1 MQDKTVPSWFLMA
14 LGVIT
19 LVGIAA
25 ITVVQL
31 VPGDHTTAA
40 LPPPAPA
47 FSVPGTT
54 TGPQAPVSLI
64 PPTGADQPTAT
75 SRSYRM
81 SELPTATQPPPRP
94 SGVTGSYSVL
104 QSFGDSFI
112 GQVELTNTTARELD
126 WTAVLVLPSTVGDL
140 RTSWL
145 ESLPQPTL
153 SERGQTYT
161 WTSSVA
167 LAAGSTAQLRFHFD
181 RTGSSDNPL
190 SCTVNGS
197 DCRP

>member
-1 MQDKTVPSWFLMA
+1 MA

-31 VPGDHTTAA
+31 VPGDRTTAA

-47 FSVPGTT
+47 FSFPGAT
-54 TGPQAPVSLI
+54 TGPPPPVSLI
-64 PPTGADQPTAT
+64 PPTAT

-81 SELPTATQPPPRP
+81 SATQAPPRP

-112 GQVELTNTTARELD
+112 GQVELTNTTARQLD
-126 WTAVLVLPSTVGDL
+126 WKVVLVFPSSVGNL

-161 WTSSVA
+161 WTSSVP
-167 LAAGSTAQLRFHFD
+167 LAARSTAQLRFHFD
-181 RTGSSDNPL
+181 RTGSSDSPL
-190 SCTVNGS
+190 SCGVNGS
-197 DCRP
+197 ACRLQDQSTR